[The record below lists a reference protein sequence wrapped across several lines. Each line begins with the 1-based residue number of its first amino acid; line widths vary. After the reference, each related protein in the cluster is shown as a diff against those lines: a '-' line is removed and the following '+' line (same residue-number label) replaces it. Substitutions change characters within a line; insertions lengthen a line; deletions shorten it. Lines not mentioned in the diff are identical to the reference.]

1 MKFEEMRKDGADG
14 DILIQ
19 ELINSG
25 KISLSGDDENL
36 TEDLSSNSVD
46 IGNMRL
52 LSKDEFDK
60 IMTAME
66 KAGVDTNYTVS

>member
-1 MKFEEMRKDGADG
+1 MRKDDADG

-25 KISLSGDDENL
+25 KIVLSGDNENL

-46 IGNMRL
+46 IGNIKL

-66 KAGVDTNYTVS
+66 KAGVDTNYTIS